1 MKGPFSFLAHP
12 LVLAVASDMLN
23 WAASEI
29 SEMRCAAVKLGH
41 WLIKQREAQRPFDVV
56 ASRHEAGPLV
66 LTTRFGLQ
74 ETADHP

>member
-1 MKGPFSFLAHP
+1 MKALSAFLLAP
-12 LVLAVASDMLN
+12 LVLTVAGDILN
-23 WAASEI
+23 RVP
-29 SEMRCAAVKLGH
+29 SEMRCTPVELGR
-41 WLIKQREAQRPFDVV
+41 WLINKREAQRPFDVV

>member
-1 MKGPFSFLAHP
+1 LLAS
-12 LVLAVASDMLN
+12 LVPAGGSDMLKRV
-23 WAASEI
+23 A
-29 SEMRCAAVKLGH
+29 SEMRCAPLELDH
-41 WLIKQREAQRPFDVV
+41 WLINKREAQRSFDVV